1 MCSNPDN
8 VQTQDQKDELT
19 HGLASST
26 NGGDTF
32 TPESIKKILDMLK
45 FLFGIVSSGGGRRR
59 RSIGNS
65 NPVLARTPSEVIN
78 SCISYVVLCPFIP
91 FF

>member
-1 MCSNPDN
+1 MCGNTDN

-32 TPESIKKILDMLK
+32 TPDSISRIFAMLE
-45 FLFGIVSSGGGRRR
+45 FLFGIVKGGGRRR
-59 RSIGNS
+59 RSAVS
-65 NPVLARTPSEVIN
+65 STPVTVKTPSEVIIIP
-78 SCISYVVLCPFIP
+78 ISIFAIKI
-91 FF
+91 